1 MPQRI
6 PGTARATIRKQ
17 ARRIADLEQK
27 IRNRDQEIAD
37 LDKHRHDLYQER
49 DDLLHRID
57 VLEACRGTY
66 RDPRPTPSSSE
77 EGSEMDPISEDIR
90 RQLERFIED
99 DLSSATVTSATINVD
114 EHGRI
119 TVEEIILRRQDR
131 KEVSLGLAGMRPD
144 GTRREP
150 AIVIDIYD
158 APKARRP
165 WTIGGWREM
174 TIPEDYAEDLA
185 ELTAD
190 PYHPGPPEPWD
201 RE

>member
-1 MPQRI
+1 M
-6 PGTARATIRKQ
+6 
-17 ARRIADLEQK
+17 
-27 IRNRDQEIAD
+27 
-37 LDKHRHDLYQER
+37 
-49 DDLLHRID
+49 
-57 VLEACRGTY
+57 
-66 RDPRPTPSSSE
+66 TPSPLT
-77 EGSEMDPISEDIR
+77 GAVREDLAKYIM
-90 RQLERFIED
+90 ED
-99 DLSSATVTSATINVD
+99 LAGAVVTSATVNVD

-158 APKARRP
+158 APKPRRS

-174 TIPEDYAEDLA
+174 TIAEHYAEDLA
-185 ELTAD
+185 ELTAPPCPPD
-190 PYHPGPPEPWD
+190 PPEPWD